1 MGKKLAQLLV
11 EDLHGPEVREV
22 GGGCGFW
29 EVGGKAGAN
38 LIVEDDR
45 DRVRVCER
53 AVVEEVVVAEAWATV
68 DAD

>member
-11 EDLHGPEVREV
+11 EDLHSPEVGEV

-29 EVGGKAGAN
+29 EASGEAGAD
-38 LIVEDDR
+38 LVVEDDR

-53 AVVEEVVVAEAWATV
+53 TVVEEVVMAEARATV